1 MDEYEKI
8 RQRKREEY
16 RKRHRAQVRRK
27 QLIGNGIVIGV
38 IILIIA
44 TIIIVVAL
52 RGKKAKQEEVKAEV
66 TSTLYNPIQP
76 KLDVQL
82 LTPNPYSRPQKALEK
97 VNGIV
102 VHYTANP
109 GTSARQNRDYFN
121 GLAETK
127 KTKASSH
134 FVIGLEGE
142 IVQCIPCN
150 EISYASNNRNSDTIS
165 VECCIEDETGKFN
178 DSTYQ
183 SLIELTTW
191 LMGRY
196 DLSADDVIRHY
207 DVTGKKCP
215 LYFVEHEDAWE
226 QFHKDLD
233 TYIEENGVPKEE
245 TNQT

>member
-1 MDEYEKI
+1 MCSMKRTKKI
-8 RQRKREEY
+8 KNRKKSFTTIQQKKQAQRRMRLGLLLLVIVMVLAAGIRILHPEWLSGKYSEIDN
-16 RKRHRAQVRRK
+16 AQVDASK
-27 QLIGNGIVIGV
+27 PDI
-38 IILIIA
+38 
-44 TIIIVVAL
+44 T
-52 RGKKAKQEEVKAEV
+52 VK
-66 TSTLYNPIQP
+66 
-76 KLDVQL
+76 L
-82 LTPNPYSRPQKALEK
+82 LTPNPYSRPGIKTGK
-97 VNGIV
+97 IKGIV

-165 VECCIEDETGKFN
+165 IECCIEDETGKFN

-245 TNQT
+245 ASQN